1 MTQSKNINSTPL
13 PDPLDAQLAKWGSQF
28 ECSQDQ
34 IAAMWS
40 HVSEAL
46 ASDPPSESEASLAEA
61 ERLANQPT
69 ASGTRLTHPRT
80 RLINRSVG
88 FSLAAGLLIAVGLGL
103 SMLFNS
109 HTGSSLQVRSAKDT
123 LAEFAFTAEELHEK
137 QALAVEFQRLCLK
150 PVLARK
156 TTSGWEID
164 ESPDADDSGRSQKS
178 AMVIRCLLMESNGT
192 ADSSGETWQVVEQEE
207 VIANLE
213 YQHIA
218 TNNHP
223 GDVDAWLH
231 LLPDQSLWTECH
243 DELREEVCLLHQN
256 EPRIVWEEKSNNSV
270 GRRFVTVYQ
279 CLDIDDV

>member
-1 MTQSKNINSTPL
+1 MTQSNITNSTPS
-13 PDPLDAQLAKWGSQF
+13 PDPLDDQLAKWGSQF

-40 HVSEAL
+40 RVSETL
-46 ASDPPSESEASLAEA
+46 VSD
-61 ERLANQPT
+61 QT
-69 ASGTRLTHPRT
+69 TRLETPTNKEPATAVT
-80 RLINRSVG
+80 RVINLSTKLIHWSIE
-88 FSLAAGLLIAVGLGL
+88 LAIAASFLIAVGLGL
-103 SMLFNS
+103 SMLLVS
-109 HTGSSLQVRSAKDT
+109 HQGASIQVHSWKDT

-156 TTSGWEID
+156 TTSGWDID

-178 AMVIRCLLMESNGT
+178 AMVIRCVLMESNGA
-192 ADSSGETWQVVEQEE
+192 ADSSSETWKVVEQEE
-207 VIANLE
+207 VITNRE
-213 YQHIA
+213 YQHMA
-218 TNNHP
+218 ANNHP

-243 DELREEVCLLHQN
+243 DESREEASLLHQN

-270 GRRFVTVYQ
+270 CRRFVIVYQ
-279 CLDIDDV
+279 CLDIDNV